1 MLCKGVPLVDQTDCG
16 EIFVVADGVSDAI
29 RGMNA
34 AQEVCD
40 CVVNFYTAPFF
51 LERNNARLH
60 DLLVAANVEIAG
72 WGLDENGRAQGA
84 AAASVALLYGDQL
97 TVFQVG
103 DTLPL
108 LMRDGSWWKLSD
120 EVSPIRGLQ
129 RYFGLHGLVLSS
141 RTWTVHDGDRILLAT
156 DGLTRVAQTP
166 HIADIVTDA
175 SSPREAA
182 QALADFAART
192 TPDDVTVLVI
202 EIDLGA

>member
-1 MLCKGVPLVDQTDCG
+1 MLCRGVPLVDQLARG
-16 EIFVVADGVSDAI
+16 EIFVVADGVSDAV

-34 AQEVCD
+34 AQVVCD
-40 CVVNFYTAPFF
+40 RVVDFYRIP
-51 LERNNARLH
+51 
-60 DLLVAANVEIAG
+60 VAAGKHVATVHALLMSANAEIAG

-84 AAASVALLYGDQL
+84 AAASVAFLHGDQL

-108 LMRDGSWWKLSD
+108 LVRDGSWWQLSN

-129 RYFGLHGLVLSS
+129 RYFGLEGLILSS
-141 RTWTVHDGDRILLAT
+141 KTWTVQDGDRILLAS

-166 HIADIVTDA
+166 HISGIVADA
-175 SSPREAA
+175 SSPKEAA
-182 QALADFAART
+182 QALADLAART

-202 EIDLGA
+202 EIELEV